1 MKKISLIF
9 ILFIF
14 SISFSQIN
22 KIEENLHRIVFNNK
36 VGFTNSNNTVLVVP
50 FIYEVEPSGKRNI
63 ARYIAIDTLEIIDI
77 NKPEFKI
84 TQKIIDLDNTNYFD
98 SVLNNESSY
107 SWKVNDSFNRLDDS
121 WTQPNICENFFS
133 GGNGFYAVIQND
145 KYGYINTKG
154 ELSIPIMYESA
165 DDFKFI
171 QSSYFEDKNGY
182 YLGIVKKNG
191 KYGVINQYNE
201 TLLDF
206 VFDDIIFYKDYHEH
220 GFYRPTYYCIYN
232 EKIFYITFNN
242 GKFELP
248 FQIKK

>member
-1 MKKISLIF
+1 MKKISLILV
-9 ILFIF
+9 LFVF
-14 SISFSQIN
+14 SNSFAQVN
-22 KIEENLHRIVFNNK
+22 KIEENLQRIVFNNK
-36 VGFTNSNNTVLVVP
+36 IGFTNLGKTVVIVP
-50 FIYEVEPSGKRNI
+50 FNYDVEPIGQRNI
-63 ARYIAIDTLEIIDI
+63 ARYIAIDTLEVIDI
-77 NKPEFKI
+77 NKPEFRI

-98 SVLNNESSY
+98 SVLNNESY

-133 GGNGFYAVIQND
+133 GGDGYYAVLQND

-154 ELSIPIMYESA
+154 EIIIPLMYESA

-171 QSSYFEDKNGY
+171 QSSYFENKTGY

-191 KYGVINQYNE
+191 KYGVINQHNE

-232 EKIFYITFNN
+232 GKVYYIIFDN

-248 FQIKK
+248 FKIKK